1 MRKALVAG
9 NWKMHGRIEQNK
21 VLIDALLTQ
30 LSGLPEADID
40 VVVCPPQAYLA
51 QIEALIQGSRVA
63 LGSQDVSRFAC
74 DGAHTGDCS
83 AEMLSDLGV
92 RYAIV
97 GHSER
102 RSEHG
107 ETDEQVAVKIANL
120 LSAGLTPIVCVGES
134 LEQREAHLVTDV
146 ISLQLKGALGS
157 LQRREAEKLVIA
169 YEPVWA
175 IGTGKTATPE
185 QAQEV
190 HAYIRQ
196 YLSSVFDEE
205 LSQGITLLY
214 GGSVNS
220 TNAAVLF
227 EQVDID
233 GGLIGGASLKSDE
246 FTAICRAAALSTING

>member
-21 VLIDALLTQ
+21 LLLDGLLTQ
-30 LSGLPEADID
+30 LSGLPEANID
-40 VVVCPPQAYLA
+40 VVICPPLVYLA
-51 QIEALIQGSRVA
+51 QIEALIKGSRVA
-63 LGSQDVSRFAC
+63 LGSQDVSRFSS
-74 DGAHTGDCS
+74 DGAHTGESS
-83 AEMLSDLGV
+83 AEMLADLGV
-92 RYAIV
+92 RYVIV

-102 RSEHG
+102 RSEHD
-107 ETDEQVAVKIANL
+107 ETDDQVATKVVNAL
-120 LSAGLTPIVCVGES
+120 ALELTPIVCVGET
-134 LEQREAHLVTDV
+134 LEQREADQVADV
-146 ISLQLKGALGS
+146 ISRQLKGAISS
-157 LQRREAEKLVIA
+157 LRRSEAERLVIA

-190 HAYIRQ
+190 HAFIRQ
-196 YLSSVFDEE
+196 YLTSVFDEE
-205 LSQGITLLY
+205 LSQGVTLLY
-214 GGSVNS
+214 GGSVNA

>member
-1 MRKALVAG
+1 MRRALVAG

-21 VLIDALLTQ
+21 LLIDALLTQ
-30 LSGLPEADID
+30 LSGLSEVDI
-40 VVVCPPQAYLA
+40 VICPPQVYLA
-51 QIEALIQGSRVA
+51 QIQALLANSFVA
-63 LGSQDVSRFAC
+63 FGSQDVSRFTS
-74 DGAHTGDCS
+74 DGAHTGECS
-83 AEMLSDLGV
+83 AEMLSDLGA
-92 RYAIV
+92 RYVII

-102 RSEHG
+102 RSEQG
-107 ETDEQVAVKIANL
+107 ETNEQVAAKIA
-120 LSAGLTPIVCVGES
+120 SALMCRLTPIVCVGET
-134 LEQREAHLVTDV
+134 LAQREAGQVTEV
-146 ISLQLKGALGS
+146 ISTQLNGAISALPRS
-157 LQRREAEKLVIA
+157 EAEKLVIA

-196 YLSSVFDEE
+196 YLASVFDEE
-205 LSQGITLLY
+205 LSQGVTILY

-227 EQVDID
+227 EQADID

-246 FTAICRAAALSTING
+246 FTAICRAAAHSTING

>member
-1 MRKALVAG
+1 MRRALVAG

-21 VLIDALLTQ
+21 LLIDALLTQ
-30 LSGLPEADID
+30 LSGLPDVD
-40 VVVCPPQAYLA
+40 VVICPPQVYLA
-51 QIEALIQGSRVA
+51 QIQTLLANSSVA
-63 LGSQDVSRFAC
+63 FGSQDVSRFTS
-74 DGAHTGDCS
+74 DGAHTGECS
-83 AEMLSDLGV
+83 AEMLNDLGA
-92 RYAIV
+92 RYVIV

-102 RSEHG
+102 RSEQN
-107 ETDEQVAVKIANL
+107 ETDEQVAAKVA
-120 LSAGLTPIVCVGES
+120 SALMCGLTPIVCVGET
-134 LEQREAHLVTDV
+134 LAQREAGQVTEV
-146 ISLQLKGALGS
+146 ISTQLNGALS
-157 LQRREAEKLVIA
+157 NLQRSEAEKLVIA

-205 LSQGITLLY
+205 LSQSITLLY

-227 EQVDID
+227 AQVDID

-246 FTAICRAAALSTING
+246 FTAICRAAAHSTING

>member
-9 NWKMHGRIEQNK
+9 NWKMHGRFEQNQLL
-21 VLIDALLTQ
+21 VDALLNQ
-30 LSGLPEADID
+30 LSGLPENKVD
-40 VVVCPPQAYLA
+40 VIICPPQLYLA
-51 QIEALIQGSRVA
+51 QIAALVKGSVVA
-63 LGSQDVSRFAC
+63 LGAQDVSRFAS

-92 RYAIV
+92 RFVII

-102 RSEHG
+102 RNEQG
-107 ETDEQVAVKIANL
+107 ETDEQVSAKIANAL
-120 LSAGLTPIVCVGES
+120 LAGLTPIVCVGET
-134 LEQREAHLVTDV
+134 LVQRDANQVTDV
-146 ISLQLKGALGS
+146 ITAQLNGALSS
-157 LQRREAEKLVIA
+157 LQRFEAEKLVIA

-175 IGTGKTATPE
+175 IGTGKTASPE

-190 HAYIRQ
+190 HAFIRQ
-196 YLSSVFDEE
+196 YLSSAFDEE
-205 LSQGITLLY
+205 LSQGMTLLY
-214 GGSVNS
+214 GGSVNAS
-220 TNAAVLF
+220 NAAVLF